1 MDKELTE
8 VLRILQSI
16 CDFDVFAYDE
26 VFLKRTAEKGF
37 AASNVKDF
45 FEYAAYLSA
54 NAEEAGALL
63 QTLNVTHTEFFR
75 NSLTFAH
82 LEQWL
87 LPRLIEN
94 KPQNG
99 ELRIWSAGCST
110 GQEAYSLAM
119 LLENINASKQK
130 KTRYR
135 IIATD
140 ISQDALLA
148 AGKGEYNERE
158 IQRVRVKDLK
168 EFFVKSGETYTVCD
182 RLKQHVSFS
191 FYDLLDSRSFCPQE
205 SIFGSFDLV
214 LCCNLLFY
222 YKPNYQ
228 RSILKKLKNSVA
240 ENGYLIT
247 GETES
252 HTAAK
257 YCDLIPVSPPS
268 TIFKQPEV

>member
-1 MDKELTE
+1 M
-8 VLRILQSI
+8 
-16 CDFDVFAYDE
+16 
-26 VFLKRTAEKGF
+26 
-37 AASNVKDF
+37 
-45 FEYAAYLSA
+45 
-54 NAEEAGALL
+54 
-63 QTLNVTHTEFFR
+63 
-75 NSLTFAH
+75 
-82 LEQWL
+82 
-87 LPRLIEN
+87 PRLIEN